1 MKILEILSD
10 TNRGGAGVYLENYI
24 AHAAPDMEILVA
36 LPEGAAMADRLK
48 AAGAQV
54 VECALQGDRSY
65 DKRDVETLRVCIE
78 TFSPDLVH
86 THGSLSGRIA
96 ARRAG
101 RCKTVYT
108 KHTLS
113 EPRKGLKGRVAA
125 MMDDRLT
132 DAVIAV
138 SNAAREN
145 LLEDGVK
152 HEKIH
157 RIYNGITGVAP
168 ADVAQKCAARRA
180 LGLSPESVVAACV
193 ARLEPVK
200 NHEMLLAAFSMA
212 AVQNPFLTLLLCGDG
227 SLRRQLEAQAAAL
240 PGGDRII
247 FLGERESVAQIYAAA
262 DLFVLTSHSENLPL
276 TVLEAMSAGL
286 PSLLTNVGGMAEVA
300 GEDKT
305 ALFTAPEKK
314 ERTAR
319 ALLELAGDQ
328 TLRDRLG
335 KAARQRFEEQFTAQ
349 VFARQ
354 TDSLYRKLVT
364 GCE

>member
-157 RIYNGITGVAP
+157 RIYNGITGFAP

-180 LGLSPESVVAACV
+180 LGPSPESVAIGTCEKPRDAAGGLLNGSSAKPFFDSAAVRRRVAAATTGSAGRRV
-193 ARLEPVK
+193 A
-200 NHEMLLAAFSMA
+200 
-212 AVQNPFLTLLLCGDG
+212 
-227 SLRRQLEAQAAAL
+227 
-240 PGGDRII
+240 GGRSHHL
-247 FLGERESVAQIYAAA
+247 FGRARERGA
-262 DLFVLTSHSENLPL
+262 DLCRRRPLCADLP
-276 TVLEAMSAGL
+276 
-286 PSLLTNVGGMAEVA
+286 
-300 GEDKT
+300 
-305 ALFTAPEKK
+305 
-314 ERTAR
+314 
-319 ALLELAGDQ
+319 Q
-328 TLRDRLG
+328 
-335 KAARQRFEEQFTAQ
+335 
-349 VFARQ
+349 
-354 TDSLYRKLVT
+354 
-364 GCE
+364 

>member
-157 RIYNGITGVAP
+157 RIYGFCPGGCRAKVRGAQGARPFARERCGGLRGAIGTCEKPRDAAGGLLNGSSAKP
-168 ADVAQKCAARRA
+168 FFDSAAVRRR
-180 LGLSPESVVAACV
+180 VAAATTGSAGRRV
-193 ARLEPVK
+193 A
-200 NHEMLLAAFSMA
+200 
-212 AVQNPFLTLLLCGDG
+212 
-227 SLRRQLEAQAAAL
+227 
-240 PGGDRII
+240 GGRSHHL
-247 FLGERESVAQIYAAA
+247 FGRARERGA
-262 DLFVLTSHSENLPL
+262 DLCRRRPLCADLP
-276 TVLEAMSAGL
+276 
-286 PSLLTNVGGMAEVA
+286 
-300 GEDKT
+300 
-305 ALFTAPEKK
+305 
-314 ERTAR
+314 
-319 ALLELAGDQ
+319 Q
-328 TLRDRLG
+328 
-335 KAARQRFEEQFTAQ
+335 
-349 VFARQ
+349 
-354 TDSLYRKLVT
+354 
-364 GCE
+364 